1 MKRMRPLILLALAL
15 IMLLPMAASAQT
27 TLPAAPNPFA
37 NITFPPPIYVLSG
50 QFQIIGS
57 ANLPNMSN
65 YFIEFRPIP
74 EDVTIPSTASW
85 APATVPSRR
94 AVQDDVLGV
103 WDTNTVD
110 DGAYEIRLTVN
121 IRGGQPVQHV
131 VTPLRVENNP
141 RFGTRLP
148 PATATPT
155 STPIPAVTSTPTPD
169 PTPRATVSAVRGN
182 VRGGDSTDY
191 PILATLNQGQT
202 VLILGISSRGTGW
215 YQVRLP
221 NGTIGWM
228 APSIV
233 TVSGNLNLVPFVPP
247 PPLPP
252 TATPAPTATTPVG
265 ANLVAGLA
273 NVSPFP
279 PVCNQP
285 FTVGFDVANQGTAAT
300 FVGGTVLAQV
310 IRVADNSVL
319 ATTTG
324 TFPALGP
331 GVTTRV
337 NMTLTVGVFFNELH
351 RLVLTIDPNN
361 QVQETTKADN
371 IRTVEYVLQPGA
383 CGGSG
388 TGVNLVAGNM
398 QVSPF
403 PPVCNQSFTVIFDVA
418 NLGTA
423 APTSSFNVTLE
434 DVRAADGSRQVITSA
449 TLGPIQ
455 PGQTVNV
462 GFNLTISTWFNETHR
477 LIATIDP
484 ENAIPETNEGD
495 NQRVIEYVLQQGGCS

>member
-1 MKRMRPLILLALAL
+1 MKRIHPLLLALAL
-15 IMLLPMAASAQT
+15 LLLPLAASAQT
-27 TLPAAPNPFA
+27 TPPAPLNPLA
-37 NITFPPPIYVLSG
+37 SITFPPPIYVLSG

-57 ANLPNMSN
+57 ANLPDMSN

-74 EDVTIPSTASW
+74 EEVTIPSTASW
-85 APATVPSRR
+85 APATIPSRR

-103 WDTNTVD
+103 WDTSTVD

-141 RFGTRLP
+141 RFGDRLP
-148 PATATPT
+148 LVTAAPTLTPT
-155 STPIPAVTSTPTPD
+155 PLATSTPTPD
-169 PTPRATVSAVRGN
+169 PTPRATVSAARGN
-182 VRGGDSTDY
+182 VRGGDSTEY

-252 TATPAPTATTPVG
+252 TATPAPTATASVG

-285 FTVGFDVANQGTAAT
+285 FAIGFDVANQGTAPTA
-300 FVGGTVLAQV
+300 VGGTVLAQV
-310 IRVADNSVL
+310 IRATDNSVL

-324 TFPALGP
+324 TFPALGQ

-337 NMTLTVGVFFNELH
+337 NLTLSVGVFFNELQ
-351 RLVLTIDPNN
+351 RLVLTIDPIN
-361 QVQETTKADN
+361 QVPETTKADN
-371 IRTVEYVLQPGA
+371 IRTVEYVLQPGGCA
-383 CGGSG
+383 GG

-403 PPVCNQSFTVIFDVA
+403 PPVCNQPFTIIFDVA

-423 APTSSFNVTLE
+423 APAGSFNVTLE

-449 TLGPIQ
+449 TLGPVQ
-455 PGQTVNV
+455 PGQTVNI
-462 GFNLTISTWFNETHR
+462 GFTLTISTWFNETHR

-484 ENAIPETNEGD
+484 ENIIPETNEGD

>member
-1 MKRMRPLILLALAL
+1 MKRMRPLILLTLAL
-15 IMLLPMAASAQT
+15 IALMPMTASAQT
-27 TLPAAPNPFA
+27 TPAASNPLA
-37 NITFPPPIYVLSG
+37 NITYPPPIYVLSG
-50 QFQIIGS
+50 QFPIIGS
-57 ANLPNMSN
+57 ANLPNMLN
-65 YFIEFRPIP
+65 YFIEFRPIS
-74 EDVTIPSTASW
+74 EDVTQISTASW

-103 WDTNTVD
+103 WDTTTVE

-121 IRGGQPVQHV
+121 VRGGQPVQHV

-141 RFGTRLP
+141 RFGGRVPL
-148 PATATPT
+148 ATPT
-155 STPIPAVTSTPTPD
+155 PTITPTPAATATPTPD
-169 PTPRATVSAVRGN
+169 PTPRATVSATRGN
-182 VRGGDSTDY
+182 VRAGDSTDY

-247 PPLPP
+247 PPLPATP
-252 TATPAPTATTPVG
+252 TPAPTATAPVG

-285 FTVGFDVANQGTAAT
+285 FTVGFDVANQGTAAS

-319 ATTTG
+319 ATTTA

-337 NMTLTVGVFFNELH
+337 NMTLNVSVFFNELQ

-361 QVQETTKADN
+361 QVPETTKADN
-371 IRTVEYVLQPGA
+371 IRTVEYVLQPGGCA
-383 CGGSG
+383 GGV
-388 TGVNLVAGNM
+388 GVNLVAGNM

-403 PPVCNQSFTVIFDVA
+403 PPVCNQPFTVIFDVA

-423 APTSSFNVTLE
+423 ATPGNVNVTLE
-434 DVRAADGSRQVITSA
+434 DVRAADGSRQVITST

-455 PGQTVNV
+455 PGQTINV
-462 GFNLTISTWFNETHR
+462 GFQMTVSTWFNETHR
-477 LIATIDP
+477 LIGRIDP

-495 NQRVIEYVLQQGGCS
+495 NQRVIEYVLQQGGCG